1 MQWGIDYKKVQIPK
15 NRDTFLERHA
25 GYRDTLET
33 EKYSYVPNLV
43 KYVWH
48 LFHRCLSFT
57 NRHLFSAKYTWEYL
71 DGQVS
76 EIGEF

>member
-1 MQWGIDYKKVQIPK
+1 MQWGIDYQKVQIPK

-43 KYVWH
+43 KYVYDT
-48 LFHRCLSFT
+48 CFT
-57 NRHLFSAKYTWEYL
+57 DVCPLQITTCFVESTRENT
-71 DGQVS
+71 
-76 EIGEF
+76 